1 MSQESISNETFTNS
15 QIALNQVPQLQSLT
29 LLPISP
35 KHRII
40 NTTLAFSVTGILLV
54 LLSLVRFQSVFELPT
69 PLQLAYPYAFAVILV
84 LGSWWGSYH
93 LLADKRIKYALRE
106 QDISLQSGL
115 IFRSLACQPILRVQ
129 HVELK
134 RGPLARLAG
143 LASLRVYSAGGS
155 LYTFEIPGIE
165 LSVAEQLRQFILD
178 HKDVSAK

>member
-1 MSQESISNETFTNS
+1 MSLEGMPNETFTNS
-15 QIALNQVPQLQSLT
+15 QITLRQLPQLQSLV
-29 LLPISP
+29 LQPISP
-35 KHRII
+35 RYRVI
-40 NTTLAFSVTGILLV
+40 NTTLALCITGILLILMSV
-54 LLSLVRFQSVFELPT
+54 IRFQSMFELPT
-69 PLQLAYPYAFAVILV
+69 PLQLAYPYAFAVILL
-84 LGSWWGSYH
+84 LGCWWGTYH
-93 LLADKRIKYALRE
+93 WLADKRIKYALRE

-165 LSVAEQLRQFILD
+165 LAVAEQLRQFILD